1 MTAPQRDVLVIGFL
15 TALVIAAVLL
25 LTGCGS
31 GARSPDPAP
40 PVGIAA
46 TLNQLGN
53 TLAWAGGIGAAAGVA
68 LSLVAI
74 FVPALAPFAA
84 IFRFAAVG
92 GAGVTGTGAA
102 AIWLSDNLWTLGL
115 GVAASVGAVVWW
127 YWPVLVRLWRRR
139 LDGDV

>member
-1 MTAPQRDVLVIGFL
+1 MR
-15 TALVIAAVLL
+15 IAALICIFAL
-25 LTGCGS
+25 IMYGCGTEVRPP
-31 GARSPDPAP
+31 ATDPG
-40 PVGIAA
+40 PVGVAA

-68 LSLVAI
+68 FSLIAL

-84 IFRFAAVG
+84 IFRFAAIG

-102 AIWLSDNLWTLGL
+102 AIWLSDNLWTLVL

-127 YWPVLVRLWRRR
+127 YWPSIRRAWIAR
-139 LDGDV
+139 MVERKGLEATA